1 LSKRQ
6 IKDVPV
12 FRLQKYDY
20 FLTWQKNIL
29 QKTMAVGFISSIS
42 DFSILFK
49 KSCIF
54 AASFE

>member
-1 LSKRQ
+1 LLSKRR

-29 QKTMAVGFISSIS
+29 QKDVAVGFISPIS
-42 DFSILFK
+42 DFSCFIQEKLYLCSVF
-49 KSCIF
+49 
-54 AASFE
+54 